1 MKGHGYS
8 SDLLNYCI
16 EDARQKGYKGVCIL
30 SSKGRKKEFLS
41 DYKYLTHKGF
51 KIADESDN
59 GIILMYLPFTEGNPP
74 EFKECAKHPHINE
87 QGFVLY
93 YTDQCPFTDY
103 WVPRI
108 EEVAKEYNIP
118 LKTIHITIREQAQNL
133 PTPVSTYALFKDGEF
148 LTQGIL
154 NEKKFL
160 KYAGIDM

>member
-1 MKGHGYS
+1 MTTRRSFHII
-8 SDLLNYCI
+8 CI

-51 KIADESDN
+51 QIADESDN
-59 GIILMYLPFTEGNPP
+59 GIILIYLPLSASNPP
-74 EFKECAKHPHINE
+74 QFKECARHPHINE

-108 EEVAKEYNIP
+108 EQVATEYNIP
-118 LKTIHITIREQAQNL
+118 LKTIHITTREQAQNL
-133 PTPVSTYALFKDGEF
+133 PSPVSTYALFKDGEF

-154 NEKKFL
+154 HEKKFL